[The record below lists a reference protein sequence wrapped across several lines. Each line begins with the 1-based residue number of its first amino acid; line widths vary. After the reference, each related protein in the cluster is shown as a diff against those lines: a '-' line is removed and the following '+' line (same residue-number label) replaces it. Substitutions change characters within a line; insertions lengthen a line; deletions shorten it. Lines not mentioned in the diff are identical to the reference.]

1 MPSKIQSQMF
11 RTVKSVKHA
20 RSKRIVQNGEN
31 QWSGMYY
38 GAPVRGCAYN
48 RLQGNGSTC
57 PGACGSCPC
66 LLVRVNGI
74 TQAACY
80 SCCS

>member
-38 GAPVRGCAYN
+38 GAPVIGCYK
-48 RLQGNGSTC
+48 SCTFPETC
-57 PGACGSCPC
+57 A
-66 LLVRVNGI
+66 
-74 TQAACY
+74 
-80 SCCS
+80 SCCGYGNPCSVVKSRNGQYVPVCT